1 MTIPPQVTILPTNIH
16 SRIVIYNDINLNFT
30 IDNDPFIVNNVL
42 AINKK
47 IINLLQTTIGS
58 RPWEP
63 TFGSRVPDLLFDPV
77 DDITA
82 WELETAIFDAI
93 QTWLGTEIQLDLTN
107 TLIIPDKDNGEFLAR
122 IAYIIKKNNVVT
134 SIEVNLS
141 PNNNMSI

>member
-16 SRIVIYNDINLNFT
+16 RRIVIYNDINLNFT

-122 IAYIIKKNNVVT
+122 IAYIIKKNNVV
-134 SIEVNLS
+134 
-141 PNNNMSI
+141 